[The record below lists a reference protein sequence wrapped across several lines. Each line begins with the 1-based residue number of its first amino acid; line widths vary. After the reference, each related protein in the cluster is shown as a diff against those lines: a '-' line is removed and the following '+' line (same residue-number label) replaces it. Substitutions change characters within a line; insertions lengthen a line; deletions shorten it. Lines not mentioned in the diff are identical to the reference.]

1 VYHAE
6 TDNYALN
13 PNVISHIDS
22 LSDTR
27 PYEHSFPSDFTG
39 DQEDNTVQTVSNYTM
54 MGVITIIVSIS
65 SVLWIGV
72 TIG

>member
-1 VYHAE
+1 MYHDE

-27 PYEHSFPSDFTG
+27 PYEHSFASDYTG
-39 DQEDNTVQTVSNYTM
+39 DLAEDTVQTVSNYTM
-54 MGVITIIVSIS
+54 MGVIAVIVSIGF
-65 SVLWIGV
+65 VLWIGV